1 MSDRAPGASPGRRT
15 ARRALLETGV
25 ARWVSHWVFFAGR
38 RSDTYHQLSA
48 TSLDP
53 ESQIAFIEEGAR
65 AIELKIER
73 LLPDNPI
80 RLDETFPRYTPEQMA
95 SYAFQLRDLART
107 MQPRR
112 APGRPK
118 KSVDNTPASAGNR
131 ALDADLSQRCYQMS
145 LDGKPW
151 RKIALAIYPDLPAD
165 ERRSRKTEK
174 RIARL
179 IERGH
184 LNASLNAKKDGRNK

>member
-1 MSDRAPGASPGRRT
+1 MNRNWLERSADLLRARVPEICHAYKEEDLP
-15 ARRALLETGV
+15 A
-25 ARWVSHWVFFAGR
+25 WI
-38 RSDTYHQLSA
+38 RSATFHQLSA
-48 TSLDP
+48 MALDR

-65 AIELKIER
+65 AIELKVER

-80 RLDETFPRYTPEQMA
+80 RIDKTIASCTPEQMA
-95 SYAFQLRDLART
+95 SHAFQLRDLTRAL
-107 MQPRR
+107 QPRR

-131 ALDADLSQRCYQMS
+131 SLGAALSERCYQMS

-184 LNASLNAKKDGRNK
+184 LNASLNAKKRRTE